1 MHSRIL
7 VGGGGGGVRLCFEQR
22 HFFCILFYRTP
33 EDLTFA
39 DALDAIALEFPEQF
53 SLVYFVTRENKK
65 EGIDEHNNVHH
76 GVRIQK
82 AHVHRSVELLGV
94 QNMADIA
101 VCVCGPPKFPEAMTE
116 LCRSIGL
123 QAKQV
128 YFEKWW

>member
-1 MHSRIL
+1 MCLSFVLHL
-7 VGGGGGGVRLCFEQR
+7 AL
-22 HFFCILFYRTP
+22 YRTP
-33 EDLTFA
+33 EDFTFA
-39 DALDAIALEFPEQF
+39 DALHAIAREFPEQF

-65 EGIDEHNNVHH
+65 EGIDEHNVHH

-94 QNMADIA
+94 QNMTDIA

-123 QAKQV
+123 EAKQV